1 MRGLKLLESVTNF
14 KMQFEMMQIIITVWL
29 VNDLVSCRIVLRSHR
44 VKDVAQ
50 LLLEAWTA
58 EILETTQA
66 LK

>member
-14 KMQFEMMQIIITVWL
+14 KMQFEVIIITVWL